1 MQERLNQIIEK
12 KGLTA
17 TKFAA
22 MIGVNASTISHILAG
37 RNKPGF
43 DIINNIAKTFPDL
56 NLTWL
61 ITGNGSMDNFPVQE
75 EKDPVITEPTLFEME
90 PIEKQNTSVIPDKNI
105 KSEETKNPIT
115 SVKSFTKQTKKVQRI
130 ILFFEDGS
138 FEDYE
143 KE

>member
-115 SVKSFTKQTKKVQRI
+115 SVKSFTKQTKKVNRI

>member
-105 KSEETKNPIT
+105 KSEETKNQIT
-115 SVKSFTKQTKKVQRI
+115 SVKSFTKQTKKVKRI

>member
-61 ITGNGSMDNFPVQE
+61 ITGNGSMDNSPIQE
-75 EKDPVITEPTLFEME
+75 EKNPVITEPTLFDME
-90 PIEKQNTSVIPDKNI
+90 PTEKQNTKL
-105 KSEETKNPIT
+105 EETRDPIT
-115 SVKSFTKQTKKVQRI
+115 SVRSLTKQTKKIKRI

>member
-1 MQERLNQIIEK
+1 MQERLNQIIED

-43 DIINNIAKTFPDL
+43 DNINNIAKTFPDL

-61 ITGNGSMDNFPVQE
+61 ITGNGPMNNSSAQKEKYSTVPEQVPNNVAPTERSDTPVFPDKRVKSE
-75 EKDPVITEPTLFEME
+75 EQHE
-90 PIEKQNTSVIPDKNI
+90 PIE
-105 KSEETKNPIT
+105 
-115 SVKSFTKQTKKVQRI
+115 SVKPLVKQTKKIKRI